1 MNRVLLFLIC
11 LFMTTRLPAMEL
23 TATLS
28 TNKLLVGDR
37 IVLTV
42 TTTHETGD
50 RCLIP
55 SIANE
60 PFIVVWDEQS
70 RQEKQSDQR
79 QKTITE
85 ITFSSFVIGEHRVA
99 TNPAVAVLADGTE
112 KSMPFPDLLISVIS
126 VLSNP
131 PPSLADIKPMVKLPG
146 NQWKSILYM
155 VIGITLIALVLAVL
169 IRWWQRRPK
178 SAALERT
185 ITPHE
190 IALTALNALRQRG
203 YMENKQAEPFYV
215 ELSAIARLY
224 LEQRFNLHAPE
235 QTTEE
240 FIRTSSQSFAL
251 TLDHRQLTQSF
262 LEQCDLVKFA
272 RYAPGQD
279 DMQAAWTAAD
289 RLVRETIPPPPQ
301 AGAS

>member
-1 MNRVLLFLIC
+1 MNRAWLLLIC
-11 LFMTTRLPAMEL
+11 MFMTTRLPAVEL
-23 TATLS
+23 TATLN

-37 IVLTV
+37 MVLTV
-42 TTTHETGD
+42 TATHEAGD

-60 PFIVVWDEQS
+60 PFIVVWDEQFRREELNDN
-70 RQEKQSDQR
+70 RQQSV
-79 QKTITE
+79 TE

-112 KSMPFPDLLISVIS
+112 QTIPFPELLISVMS

-155 VIGITLIALVLAVL
+155 VIGITLIALVVAVL

-178 SAALERT
+178 SGAPERT

-190 IALTALNALRQRG
+190 IALAALNALRQRG
-203 YMENKQAEPFYV
+203 YMESRQAEPFYV

-224 LEQRFNLHAPE
+224 LEQRFKLHAPE

-240 FIRTSSQSFAL
+240 FIRTSSQSSVL
-251 TLDHRQLTQSF
+251 TVDHRQLTQSF

-279 DMQAAWTAAD
+279 DMQAAWTAAE
-289 RLVRETIPPPPQ
+289 RLVRETIPPPPPT
-301 AGAS
+301 GAS